1 MRRRKR
7 VGGVVLEKLERE
19 LMLLSRCQVLAR
31 RERDPDRLERSAYLL
46 LSRIDTEGPM
56 SIGQL
61 AEAFGLDTSTV
72 NRQTAALLRCGLAER
87 VADPD
92 GGVARKLRITG
103 EGGRR
108 LAEDREVNRSC
119 LARIVADWSPEEIR
133 ELADVLVRLNRSAE
147 ALEGRYWP
155 RTEEAGIPEGTPDG
169 VPDRTPD
176 GVHDRTRTDS
186 HTAPRE
192 PAP

>member
-1 MRRRKR
+1 M
-7 VGGVVLEKLERE
+7 LEKLERE
-19 LMLLSRCQVLAR
+19 LMLLSRHQVLAR
-31 RERDPDRLERSAYLL
+31 RERDPERLERSAYLL
-46 LSRIDTEGPM
+46 LSRIDTQGPM

-92 GGVARKLRITG
+92 GGMARKLCITA

-119 LARIVADWSPEEIR
+119 LARVVADWSPEQVK
-133 ELADVLVRLNRSAE
+133 ELEDVLIRLNRSAE

-155 RTEEAGIPEGTPDG
+155 RTEEDDTRAAGHPS
-169 VPDRTPD
+169 VPHESPT
-176 GVHDRTRTDS
+176 
-186 HTAPRE
+186 
-192 PAP
+192 PAPQTPATPAP